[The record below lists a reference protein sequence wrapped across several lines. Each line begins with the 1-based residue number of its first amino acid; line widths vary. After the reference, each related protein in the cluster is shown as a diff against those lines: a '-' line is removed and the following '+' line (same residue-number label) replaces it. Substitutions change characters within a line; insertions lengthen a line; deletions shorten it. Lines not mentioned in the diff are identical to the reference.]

1 MFNWTN
7 QLTKKKVNQVTFILL
22 NINLATSY
30 WNIKVPDDELD
41 LASKHE
47 IYKRNV
53 LQRLWTYTDYRLLFG
68 FLYIS
73 NDDFFYFVGLGNLL
87 LVLCYLCNGVLG
99 SEKYIIRETRQGKL
113 QGLIQKAR
121 NGAEFHAF
129 LGVPYAKPPVDDL
142 RWESPIPADNWEGVK
157 DATSNPSLCM
167 QEFVLNP
174 KKVIGTY

>member
-1 MFNWTN
+1 MRYIKETYCKGYE
-7 QLTKKKVNQVTFILL
+7 LILIIGYYSVNAI
-22 NINLATSY
+22 
-30 WNIKVPDDELD
+30 
-41 LASKHE
+41 
-47 IYKRNV
+47 
-53 LQRLWTYTDYRLLFG
+53 
-68 FLYIS
+68 LYIS

-121 NGAEFHAF
+121 NGGEFHAF

-142 RWESPIPADNWEGVK
+142 RWESPIPADNWVGIK

-174 KKVIGTY
+174 KKVIGTF

>member
-1 MFNWTN
+1 M
-7 QLTKKKVNQVTFILL
+7 
-22 NINLATSY
+22 Y
-30 WNIKVPDDELD
+30 
-41 LASKHE
+41 H
-47 IYKRNV
+47 NV
-53 LQRLWTYTDYRLLFG
+53 
-68 FLYIS
+68 FLYL
-73 NDDFFYFVGLGNLL
+73 FCLGKLL

-99 SEKYIIRETRQGKL
+99 SEKYIVRETRQGKL

-142 RWESPIPADNWEGVK
+142 RWESPIPADNWVGIK
-157 DATSNPSLCM
+157 DATRNPSLCI